1 MISEQEQKRIV
12 AEMLNK
18 ALERKEN
25 GERLRRLADKEVK
38 PIVLIT
44 NENQYNNLLEEFN
57 DGLTQVIRAMDAIN
71 GFELEMDILGEI
83 VRVNAPNIKVDVEVD
98 WKIKE

>member
-25 GERLRRLADKEVK
+25 REMLRRLADKEVK
-38 PIVLIT
+38 QVVLIT
-44 NENQYNNLLEEFN
+44 NEYQ
-57 DGLTQVIRAMDAIN
+57 
-71 GFELEMDILGEI
+71 LGE
-83 VRVNAPNIKVDVEVD
+83 VARMNTPNIDIKID
-98 WKIKE
+98 IKE

>member
-25 GERLRRLADKEVK
+25 GEMLRRLADKEVK
-38 PIVLIT
+38 PVVLIT

-71 GFELEMDILGEI
+71 DFELEMDILGEV
-83 VRVNAPNIKVDVEVD
+83 VRVNVPNIKVDVEVD

>member
-18 ALERKEN
+18 ALERREN
-25 GERLRRLADKEVK
+25 GEMLRRLADKEVK
-38 PIVLIT
+38 PVVLIT
-44 NENQYNNLLEEFN
+44 NENQYNNLLKEFN
-57 DGLTQVIRAMDAIN
+57 DGLAQVIRAMDAIN

>member
-25 GERLRRLADKEVK
+25 GEMLRRLADKEVK
-38 PIVLIT
+38 PVVLIT
-44 NENQYNNLLEEFN
+44 NGDQYNNLLKKFE
-57 DGLTQVIRAMDAIN
+57 DGLEQARKAMDKIN
-71 GFELEMDILGEI
+71 TFELEVDVLGEI
-83 VRVNAPNIKVDVEVD
+83 VRVNTPNIDI
-98 WKIKE
+98 KIDIR

>member
-38 PIVLIT
+38 PVVLIT
-44 NENQYNNLLEEFN
+44 NENQYNNLLKEFN
-57 DGLTQVIRAMDAIN
+57 EGLEQVKRAMDELN
-71 GFELEMDILGEI
+71 DFELEMDILGEV
-83 VRVNAPNIKVDVEVD
+83 VRVNVPNIKLDIEVD

>member
-38 PIVLIT
+38 PVVLIT
-44 NENQYNNLLEEFN
+44 NENQYNNLLKEFN
-57 DGLTQVIRAMDAIN
+57 DGLAQARRAMDELN
-71 GFELEMDILGEI
+71 GFELEMDILGEV
-83 VRVNAPNIKVDVEVD
+83 VRVNTPNIKVDIKVD
-98 WKIKE
+98 LE

>member
-25 GERLRRLADKEVK
+25 GEMLRRLADKEVK
-38 PIVLIT
+38 PVVLIT
-44 NENQYNNLLEEFN
+44 NENKYKNLLKEFN
-57 DGLTQVIRAMDAIN
+57 DGLAQARRAMDELN
-71 GFELEMDILGEI
+71 DFELEMDILGEV
-83 VRVNAPNIKVDVEVD
+83 VRVSTPNIDI
-98 WKIKE
+98 KIEMDIKK

>member
-25 GERLRRLADKEVK
+25 GERLRRLANKKVK
-38 PIVLIT
+38 PVVLIT
-44 NENQYNNLLEEFN
+44 NGSQYSDLLKEFN
-57 DGLTQVIRAMDAIN
+57 DGLAQARRAMDELN
-71 GFELEMDILGEI
+71 NFELEMDILGEV
-83 VRVNAPNIKVDVEVD
+83 VRMNTPNIDI
-98 WKIKE
+98 KIDIR

>member
-25 GERLRRLADKEVK
+25 GEMLRRLADKEVK
-38 PIVLIT
+38 PVVLIT
-44 NENQYNNLLEEFN
+44 NENQYKNLLKEFN
-57 DGLTQVIRAMDAIN
+57 DGLAQARRAMDAIN
-71 GFELEMDILGEI
+71 DFELEMDILGEV
-83 VRVNAPNIKVDVEVD
+83 VRVNTPNIDIKVD
-98 WKIKE
+98 IK